1 MNDLP
6 GNLQAKRSRIP
17 EGVGAGATLQR
28 VSPLIARRPPL
39 PDDLHDAWW
48 TFVDC
53 AEVIEG
59 GRRMLLGTLP
69 TGRVE
74 PAPVG
79 VGLDALAAALD
90 DARGWMDG
98 WRLAVLEDDWRDCQ
112 AALDESGANL
122 DAARE
127 VAATTAELEEL
138 LGAVEEVVA
147 PLDAFADAERAW
159 RRRWRLPRERDR

>member
-1 MNDLP
+1 M
-6 GNLQAKRSRIP
+6 
-17 EGVGAGATLQR
+17 
-28 VSPLIARRPPL
+28 SPLIRRRPPL
-39 PDDLHDAWW
+39 PDRLHEAWW

-59 GRRMLLGTLP
+59 GRRMLLSTLP
-69 TGRVE
+69 AGRVE

-79 VGLDALAAALD
+79 VGLDALDAALA

-98 WRLAVLEDDWRDCQ
+98 WRVDELTDDWRACHE
-112 AALDESGANL
+112 ALDEAAQNL
-122 DAARE
+122 ETARH
-127 VAATTAELEEL
+127 VAATTRELEEL

-159 RRRWRLPRERDR
+159 RSHWKLPRERTA